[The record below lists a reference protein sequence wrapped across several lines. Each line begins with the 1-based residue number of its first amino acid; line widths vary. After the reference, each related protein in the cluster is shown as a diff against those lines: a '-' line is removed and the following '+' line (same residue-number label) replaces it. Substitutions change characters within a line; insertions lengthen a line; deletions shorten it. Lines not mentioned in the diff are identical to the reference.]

1 MKTVSVTIVGITP
14 MLQHRFGEAAEQAGS
29 SRAMKIQNTTPR
41 EAAESVAYIA
51 ADGTHYFSAAAISR
65 CMAAAGSNHKMRGSR
80 KSLRFVVP
88 SAVRLNTDTVTI
100 LDDAGKAMTR
110 CDVDSRPVTIP
121 ATKGRIMRHRP
132 RYEKWSASFDLVI
145 NDALLDVSTA
155 HTLLT
160 EAGVG
165 CGIGDFR
172 PEKSGPFGQF
182 RVTKWDES
190 KD

>member
-14 MLQHRFGEAAEQAGS
+14 MLQHRFGEAAEQAGN

-41 EAAESVAYIA
+41 AAAESVAYIA

-100 LDDAGKAMTR
+100 LDEAGASVTK

-132 RYEKWSASFDLVI
+132 RYEKWSATFDLVI
-145 NDALLDVSTA
+145 NDALLDVATA

-165 CGIGDFR
+165 VGIGDFR

-182 RVTKWDES
+182 RVVKWDEGNG
-190 KD
+190 